1 MRCFTTNTT
10 SAIWSYRQ
18 TPNDRPDDICNVRGQ
33 LMNGY
38 RNPRYSLTNT
48 ASEYHLTIDE
58 LTTSDSGNYICT
70 DNDGYGKP
78 YETRLVVLSK
88 KL

>member
-1 MRCFTTNTT
+1 
-10 SAIWSYRQ
+10 
-18 TPNDRPDDICNVRGQ
+18 
-33 LMNGY
+33 MNGY